1 MAIWD
6 TMAGVLAIMFG
17 TAFGAATLLPM
28 QSEIVFT
35 AFQIRE
41 TVPLWALLLVASV
54 GNTLGSVLNYALG
67 WQIPRFRHKRWFPV
81 TDAQLDK
88 AQGWF
93 EKWGKWSLLLSWAP
107 LGDALT
113 VVAGMMRTKLVVF
126 VLLVGFAKTARYV
139 VLAGVVAGG
148 GQLLS

>member
-1 MAIWD
+1 MTLFDSMTSIL
-6 TMAGVLAIMFG
+6 TVMFA

-35 AFQIRE
+35 AFQIQAA
-41 TVPLWALLLVASV
+41 VPLWALLLVASV

-81 TDAQLDK
+81 TQAQLDK
-88 AQGWF
+88 AQAWF
-93 EKWGKWSLLLSWAP
+93 ARYGKWTLLLSWAP

-113 VVAGMMRTKLVVF
+113 VVAGMMRTRLWVF
-126 VLLVGFAKTARYV
+126 IALVGFAKTARYV
-139 VLAGVVAGG
+139 VLAALVAGG
-148 GQLLS
+148 ERLLT